1 MEHWHLDKDI
11 ICKECKTYSPETCAF
26 VPADVN
32 ILFIKNDIKRG
43 VYPISVRKTKSQR
56 FTSRLNSKHLGTF
69 DTPEEA
75 FQAYKVA
82 KEKHIKEVADK
93 WKDLIDPRVYEAM
106 YDYKVEITD

>member
-1 MEHWHLDKDI
+1 
-11 ICKECKTYSPETCAF
+11 
-26 VPADVN
+26 
-32 ILFIKNDIKRG
+32 

-82 KEKHIKEVADK
+82 KEEYIKEVADK
-93 WKDLIDPRVYEAM
+93 WKDKITEKVYQAL
-106 YDYKVEITD
+106 YNYKVEITD